1 MKDGKINC
9 SEIVEEMFTVVKNIL
24 NVELHEPIDDLSD
37 CIKNHTID
45 QNCGEDY
52 FNATSLCINS
62 FSLPFKSESVLYSRS
77 AGPVDSF
84 CRLICCDPYPFGNVF
99 SCYMCQLV
107 WYGTCETDE
116 ASLLAAP
123 LNSKSVSNSEEME
136 ENNSEDVSYDE
147 LAEISTVETEEEEDE
162 EEEYEEDEEVDEEE
176 EEDVKENEEYDE
188 DDEDYEEGEEEEED
202 YDEESE
208 N

>member
-9 SEIVEEMFTVVKNIL
+9 SKIVEEMFTIVKNIL
-24 NVELHEPIDDLSD
+24 NVELHEPIDDLSY

-77 AGPVDSF
+77 AGPLDSF
-84 CRLICCDPYPFGNVF
+84 CRLICCDNYPFGNVF

-123 LNSKSVSNSEEME
+123 LNSKSVSNSEVP
-136 ENNSEDVSYDE
+136 N
-147 LAEISTVETEEEEDE
+147 
-162 EEEYEEDEEVDEEE
+162 
-176 EEDVKENEEYDE
+176 ENEWHCHLICCEMDLSQYWYIAPALLLLHDIVI
-188 DDEDYEEGEEEEED
+188 
-202 YDEESE
+202 
-208 N
+208 